1 MVRSLAVFAA
11 RDDTHNKISSFST
24 RQFWNVGLRNAALS
38 PAHPRFI
45 LFSLEPVNM
54 RSSSIVLFLVLLLS
68 ANGKGA
74 KPMSQKELAEFLG
87 PVSPKKVEWTKAVG
101 ADFDAYSGRA
111 LPPLSGTVNIHIG
124 GWPHFKSNAA
134 STTVP
139 GRLGMFPVTWHK
151 RVAPDGTISQEA
163 ALKLYDLWKVDIWLE
178 AKRQSDIDGMI
189 AIASRLPTF
198 TQKPK
203 PRSSQ

>member
-1 MVRSLAVFAA
+1 MMHSKHSMRTLSFAQILALLLAVSTAGA
-11 RDDTHNKISSFST
+11 RS
-24 RQFWNVGLRNAALS
+24 
-38 PAHPRFI
+38 
-45 LFSLEPVNM
+45 
-54 RSSSIVLFLVLLLS
+54 
-68 ANGKGA
+68 
-74 KPMSQKELAEFLG
+74 MSQKELTEFLG
-87 PVSPKKVEWTKAVG
+87 PVSPKKIEWTKAVG